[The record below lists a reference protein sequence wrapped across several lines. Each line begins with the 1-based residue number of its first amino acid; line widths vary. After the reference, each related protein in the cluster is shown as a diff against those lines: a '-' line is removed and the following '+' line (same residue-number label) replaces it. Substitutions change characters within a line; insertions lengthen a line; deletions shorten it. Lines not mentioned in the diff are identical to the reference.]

1 MLVSRAVAM
10 RSRTR
15 TVGTLPPR
23 STAESM
29 LRLTPARPAMVSS
42 ESPRPRRADR
52 IRAPSSAMSSP
63 VENRRMA
70 APLDTRMDHIPLWWR
85 SQEAASNPTV

>member
-15 TVGTLPPR
+15 TVGTFPPR

-29 LRLTPARPAMVSS
+29 LRLTPARPATASS
-42 ESPRPRRADR
+42 ERPRPRRVAR
-52 IRAPSSAMSSP
+52 TRAPSSDTSSP
-63 VENRRMA
+63 VENRA
-70 APLDTRMDHIPLWWR
+70 VPLRVDTIVDDIPL
-85 SQEAASNPTV
+85 